1 MDRLSFN
8 ERAFHIIKKDTER
21 RRIDLAVVSTSV
33 VHEHYDYFL
42 RELSLSDLA
51 GPRSAIGRAPDS

>member
-33 VHEHYDYFL
+33 VHEHYDYFFKGIK
-42 RELSLSDLA
+42 SYQIYF
-51 GPRSAIGRAPDS
+51 AIF